1 MLAVGEFSFRPDI
14 TLMFAFGEFAFGV
27 FGPDIIIKADL
38 SSLWSGAEYS
48 DELCRPFM
56 SYDEYAGRAQGEG
69 S

>member
-14 TLMFAFGEFAFGV
+14 ILMFAFGEFAFRV

-48 DELCRPFM
+48 DELCRKSTKRHRNCAHFPN
-56 SYDEYAGRAQGEG
+56 S
-69 S
+69 